1 MLAAFA
7 SESNNKKVKTIQPS
21 TNNTATESPS
31 SAAAA
36 VVEEKSG
43 LEKER
48 Y

>member
-21 TNNTATESPS
+21 TNNTAATESPS
-31 SAAAA
+31 SA
-36 VVEEKSG
+36 VVEEKSE